1 MRRPGSRR
9 SESRSRSRSIYL
21 TSHVACRMSCRNDR
35 VNTSIIQTHSV
46 SSAADRLELEEC
58 GSLIPP
64 I

>member
-1 MRRPGSRR
+1 MRRSGSRR
-9 SESRSRSRSIYL
+9 SESRSIYL
-21 TSHVACRMSCRNDR
+21 TSHVACRMSCSNDR